1 MRNVLALTVI
11 VWISWLGQAS
21 AQPRFE
27 AFAGFTSG
35 MLVGDSADS
44 VLTPRG
50 LDVRLSATIAPGTR
64 LEGMTTPGGPGG
76 DRLSGVQ
83 LQRERRTFGPVTTF
97 SSYGLLRAHEPRSP
111 VVKSHPVFAVGAG
124 VRDRINSRFGVQYDL
139 QWLFPLLGFRT
150 SLGATV
156 RLHR

>member
-11 VWISWLGQAS
+11 VWISGIGQAS
-21 AQPRFE
+21 AQPGLE

-35 MLVGDSADS
+35 MLVGGSADS
-44 VLTPRG
+44 VLTARG
-50 LDVRLSATIAPGTR
+50 LDVRLSTTIAPGTR
-64 LEGMTTPGGPGG
+64 LEGMTTLGGPDG

-83 LQRERRTFGPVTTF
+83 LQRERRAIGALTTF
-97 SSYGLLRAHEPRSP
+97 SSYGLMRAHEPRSP
-111 VVKSHPVFAVGAG
+111 GVKSYPVFEVGAG
-124 VRDRINSRFGVQYDL
+124 FRDRISSRFGVQYDL

-156 RLHR
+156 RLRR